1 LAAYTSCNEADHSL
15 VIKAHDKMALLAKII
30 NETKNKYE
38 KEVRIKDIRLMIQ
51 HLKDKTNVIT
61 AICTLQQQHNRL
73 SLYSNNNSCFFNYN
87 NTKL

>member
-1 LAAYTSCNEADHSL
+1 M
-15 VIKAHDKMALLAKII
+15 VLLAKII

-61 AICTLQQQHNRL
+61 AVCTLQYNRL
-73 SLYSNNNSCFFNYN
+73 TLYSNNNYLF
-87 NTKL
+87 